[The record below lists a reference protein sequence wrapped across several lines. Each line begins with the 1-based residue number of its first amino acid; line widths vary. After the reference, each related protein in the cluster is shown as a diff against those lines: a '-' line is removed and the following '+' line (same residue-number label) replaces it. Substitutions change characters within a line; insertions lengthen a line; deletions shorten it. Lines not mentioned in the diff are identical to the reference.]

1 VRATGPLSE
10 APAGPPSEPATEPAW
25 LGSFELADPAV
36 VAEVV
41 RVVQAVVAAGGAV
54 GWLAAPSA
62 DEVLDWLG
70 GAMAAGTRAVVVR
83 VRGRIEALGTWQRR
97 EGAVVARI
105 GVVRRVMAHPDAR
118 GLGLG
123 ALVVH
128 ALVADARAAGV
139 EVLTLACR
147 GNNHA
152 ALALYA
158 AAGFTEYGR
167 LQDALAVEE
176 HRFDEVLLS
185 KRLLRPK
192 GAQFHGSSATGPGGS
207 TRRVAPG
214 ENAP

>member
-10 APAGPPSEPATEPAW
+10 AAAGPPSEPATEPAW

-147 GNNHA
+147 GQQPCGVGAVRGGRFHRVRTP
-152 ALALYA
+152 
-158 AAGFTEYGR
+158 AGRARGR
-167 LQDALAVEE
+167 GAP
-176 HRFDEVLLS
+176 
-185 KRLLRPK
+185 LR
-192 GAQFHGSSATGPGGS
+192 
-207 TRRVAPG
+207 
-214 ENAP
+214 

>member
-1 VRATGPLSE
+1 
-10 APAGPPSEPATEPAW
+10 
-25 LGSFELADPAV
+25 
-36 VAEVV
+36 VV

-54 GWLAAPSA
+54 GWLAAPEA
-62 DEVLDWLG
+62 QEVLDWLG
-70 GAMAAGTRAVVVR
+70 GAMSGGARAMVVR
-83 VRGRIEALGTWQRR
+83 AGGRIEALGTWQRR

-123 ALVVH
+123 AQVVQ
-128 ALVADARAAGV
+128 ALVDDACRAGV

-152 ALALYA
+152 AMALYA

-167 LQDALAVEE
+167 LPDALAVEK

-192 GAQFHGSSATGPGGS
+192 GAVFHGSSATGPGGS
-207 TRRVAPG
+207 TRRAGPG